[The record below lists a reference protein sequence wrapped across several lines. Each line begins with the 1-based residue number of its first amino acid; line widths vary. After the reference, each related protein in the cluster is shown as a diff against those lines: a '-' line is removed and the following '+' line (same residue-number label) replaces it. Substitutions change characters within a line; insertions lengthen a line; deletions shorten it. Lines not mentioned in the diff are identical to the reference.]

1 MTIEKTINA
10 FASAF
15 VRKQRD
21 TGEFF
26 YALAKDAPEW
36 MRDAVREAH
45 MEAFPYDARYDLIV
59 AIVESMQG
67 YDVADMEDAISEIAD
82 YEVSPYTADRVRW
95 LADHP
100 SHMDAT
106 NSAREYGYC
115 DGDTPLVD
123 QIAAGQYY
131 LAGQVARILW
141 GAIQAESEVTE

>member
-1 MTIEKTINA
+1 MNIEQTINA
-10 FASAF
+10 FAAAF

-59 AIVESMQG
+59 AIVGAMQG
-67 YDVADMEDAISEIAD
+67 YDAADMEDAISEIAD
-82 YEVSPYTADRVRW
+82 NEVNVYTADRVRW

-106 NSAREYGYC
+106 DSAREHGCC
-115 DGDTPLVD
+115 DGDTPLID

-131 LAGQVARILW
+131 LADQVARILW
-141 GAIQAESEVTE
+141 AAIQAESEATE